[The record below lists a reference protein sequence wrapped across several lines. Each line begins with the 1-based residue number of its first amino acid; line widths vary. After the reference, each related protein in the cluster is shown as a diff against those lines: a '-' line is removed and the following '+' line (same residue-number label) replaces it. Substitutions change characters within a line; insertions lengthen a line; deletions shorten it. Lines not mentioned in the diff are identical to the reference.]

1 MDLRLGV
8 AATGH
13 VNWTYRIVSRVAK
26 VIAAAGVVAVL
37 TIAVVRYQQRTKES
51 LSVEQRN
58 AVASRSHSKLEHLNL
73 DPRQGVTSAHAGVQG
88 TSDYAKDFSESHNY
102 LDFARATIEAARSGN
117 SDAQYYLGKAMRLC
131 DESRQT
137 FRFNSQEIDLD
148 EALNRYSSGRTSARK
163 IKLIY
168 ERCHDLEAVGDRERQ
183 FGNSEDW
190 IKSASDKGQPV
201 AESDE
206 ALQGLVAI
214 QRSAVSSTVASDFNE
229 LTKNGADPRALLL
242 AAVQTKD
249 PEALF
254 IVGEAQGYLNN
265 FAGDSMKNELAWWL
279 VACQRGLPCDSDSEF
294 QLDVSL
300 NDGLLE
306 DLSGPNLIC
315 TMAGKDCQDVERR
328 AQEINDKLNAGAWSE
343 LDLQSRALPETADM
357 LLSDAIHSVT
367 RPQS

>member
-1 MDLRLGV
+1 MELYGAV

-13 VNWTYRIVSRVAK
+13 VNWTYRIVLRVAK
-26 VIAAAGVVAVL
+26 VIAVAGVVAVSA
-37 TIAVVRYQQRTKES
+37 IAVVLYQQRIQES
-51 LSVEQRN
+51 PSVEQRN
-58 AVASRSHSKLEHLNL
+58 AAASSSHSKVEHLGL
-73 DPRQGVTSAHAGVQG
+73 DPRQVVTPAHAKVQDR
-88 TSDYAKDFSESHNY
+88 SDYAKDFSESHNY
-102 LDFARATIEAARSGN
+102 LDFARATIKAARSGN

-137 FRFNSQEIDLD
+137 FRFNSQEISLD
-148 EALNRYSSGRTSARK
+148 EALSRYSSGRTSARK

-206 ALQGLVAI
+206 ALQGFLAI
-214 QRSAVSSTVASDFNE
+214 QRSAVSSTAASDFNA
-229 LTKNGADPRALLL
+229 LTKSGGDPRALLL

-265 FAGDSMKNELAWWL
+265 FGVDATKNELAWWL
-279 VACQRGLPCDSDSEF
+279 VACQRGLPCDSNSEF
-294 QLDVSL
+294 QLDVAL

-306 DLSGPNLIC
+306 ELSGPDLIC
-315 TMAGKDCQDVERR
+315 AMAGKDCQDVERR
-328 AQEINDKLNAGAWSE
+328 AQEINEKLNARSWSE
-343 LDLQSRALPETADM
+343 LGLQSRALPETAGM
-357 LLSDAIHSVT
+357 LLSDTIT
-367 RPQS
+367 R